1 MHADKRGFLFQK
13 PAARSCFCR
22 SKSLRELR
30 ASVVEFENLAPREF
44 MQKAIIIGASEGI
57 GRELAKALA
66 GEGIVLGLV
75 ARRTELLTALQKE
88 LPAGSY
94 VKRIDIT
101 RADEARGL
109 LDELI
114 REMGGVDLIVI
125 GAGVIFQDPG
135 WDEERETIGVNVTG
149 FTAMFDC
156 AFNYFHKKGT
166 GHIVG
171 ISSVAAVRGGH
182 CSPVYNASKAYVSS
196 LMHGFR
202 IRARRMGANILITD
216 IMPGHVSTGM
226 MVGQRGAFW
235 VIPTE
240 QAARQIAA
248 AIRKKR
254 KHAYVTP
261 RWRIV
266 AWLMRILPDGV
277 YARFES

>member
-1 MHADKRGFLFQK
+1 
-13 PAARSCFCR
+13 
-22 SKSLRELR
+22 
-30 ASVVEFENLAPREF
+30 
-44 MQKAIIIGASEGI
+44 MQKAIIIGASAGI
-57 GRELAKALA
+57 GRELAKVLA
-66 GEGIVLGLV
+66 GEGMVLGLA
-75 ARRTELLTALQKE
+75 ARRLELLAALQKE
-88 LPAGSY
+88 LPSKSH

-101 RADEARGL
+101 ETDEARKL

-114 REMGGVDLIVI
+114 CEMGGVDLIVI
-125 GAGVIFQDPG
+125 SSGVIFQDPG
-135 WDEERETIGVNVTG
+135 WDEERETISANVAG

-156 AFNYFHKKGT
+156 AFDYFCKKGA
-166 GHIVG
+166 GHIAG

-182 CSPVYNASKAYVSS
+182 GSPVYNASKAFVSS

-202 IRARRMGANILITD
+202 IRARRMGANICITD
-216 IMPGHVSTGM
+216 VMPGHVSTGM

-240 QAARQIAA
+240 LAARQIAA
-248 AIRKKR
+248 AIRRKR
-254 KHAYVTP
+254 KHAYITP

>member
-1 MHADKRGFLFQK
+1 
-13 PAARSCFCR
+13 
-22 SKSLRELR
+22 
-30 ASVVEFENLAPREF
+30 
-44 MQKAIIIGASEGI
+44 MQKAIIIGASAGI
-57 GRELAKALA
+57 GRELARVLA
-66 GEGIVLGLV
+66 GEGVVLGLA
-75 ARRTELLTALQKE
+75 ARRLELLTELQRE
-88 LPAGSY
+88 LPAGSCL
-94 VKRIDIT
+94 KRIDVA
-101 RADEARGL
+101 RPDEARRL

-125 GAGVIFQDPG
+125 SAGVIFQDPG
-135 WDEERETIGVNVTG
+135 WEEELETINVNVTG
-149 FTAMFDC
+149 FTAMFDG
-156 AFNYFHKKGT
+156 AFNYFCGRGE

-182 CSPVYNASKAYVSS
+182 GSPVYNASKAFVSS

-202 IRARRMGANILITD
+202 IKARRMGVNVCITD

-240 QAARQIAA
+240 RAARLIAA